1 MAARSLTDKLAQ
13 SRVGSMFFKSE
24 EDESVLD
31 DKPGTAPEPS
41 VNQTAVPQAFRSQ
54 AGVPTASRSDYS
66 VPVVSKAA
74 DPDTL
79 AKIQSIADRTEQV
92 SFTKFMELV
101 KSMRPVSP
109 DEASCY
115 RMAFAAAKAFN
126 LPVSEVLRG
135 VDAILGELSQ
145 AENKFK
151 SAAPQRIQMKV
162 SARRER
168 IAQIQQTISAKQQ
181 EAARIQE
188 ALRVLGEEV
197 GRLSRE
203 QQSENSAISQDEQS
217 VREDV
222 EKFSTALEVVRAPY
236 MAERQK
242 IELYG
247 KGV

>member
-1 MAARSLTDKLAQ
+1 MARSLSDKLAQ
-13 SRVGSMFFKSE
+13 SKVGSIFFKPE
-24 EDESVLD
+24 EDESVSD
-31 DKPGTAPEPS
+31 DKTGTAPEPS
-41 VNQTAVPQAFRSQ
+41 VNQATAPQAFRSQ
-54 AGVPTASRSDYS
+54 AGAPTALRPDYS
-66 VPVVSKAA
+66 LPVSKSA
-74 DPDTL
+74 DPETL

-115 RMAFAAAKAFN
+115 RTAFAAAKAFN

-168 IAQIQQTISAKQQ
+168 IAKIQQTISAKQQ

-188 ALRVLGEEV
+188 ALRVLGEDIS
-197 GRLSRE
+197 RLSQE

-222 EKFSTALEVVRAPY
+222 EKFSTALETVRAPY